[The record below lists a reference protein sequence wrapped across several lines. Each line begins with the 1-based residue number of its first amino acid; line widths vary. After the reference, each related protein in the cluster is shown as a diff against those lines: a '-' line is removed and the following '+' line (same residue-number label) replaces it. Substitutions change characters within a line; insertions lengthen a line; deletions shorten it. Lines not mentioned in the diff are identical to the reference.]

1 MAVGFFLHRPGKDT
15 SNIDIIVSFGA
26 KRYKRSTGIVV
37 PAAHWLQATQKCSE
51 SIDRF
56 PEGIEYNKAL
66 KKQKEAAE
74 KAIAHFVGELT
85 TPTQEQFWNKV
96 DEFIH
101 GEKKSVGGFTAY
113 FEEYI
118 KKREAIRTKTTAK
131 TYRSLLRLV
140 EGYQSHVGR
149 VFMFKDINQDFYDGF
164 RRWLFSQ
171 THGSD
176 ERPYSSNYFGRIIKL
191 VKVVFNDARYN
202 GVHRLDPLVNF
213 KADDH
218 VADTI
223 YLTPAELD
231 AIMAVELTNQGEIV
245 ARAKFI
251 IGANTGLRVSDFNNL
266 NDINIG
272 ERYLT
277 ITAKKTGQKIIAPI
291 NSRVR
296 ELIETVNVF
305 SSLSD
310 PYINRTIKEIARA
323 AGIVEPVEIVKY
335 IAGRRVHNI
344 FEKCDL
350 ISSHT
355 ARRSFATN
363 AYKAGVPTIAIMK
376 ITGHT
381 TEKSFL
387 RYIKI
392 SKEENAQLLSE
403 HPFFK

>member
-1 MAVGFFLHRPGKDT
+1 MAVGFFLHHPDKDK
-15 SNIDIIVSFGA
+15 SNIDIIASFRA
-26 KRYKRSTGIVV
+26 KRFKRSTGVVV
-37 PAAHWLQATQKCSE
+37 PVEQWMQATQKCSE
-51 SIDRF
+51 SVDRF
-56 PEGIEYNKAL
+56 PEGVEYNKAL

-74 KAIAHFVGELT
+74 KAIAHFIGELT
-85 TPTQEQFWNKV
+85 TPTQEQFWNNV
-96 DEFIH
+96 DELIH
-101 GEKKSVGGFTAY
+101 GEVVSVGGFTAY
-113 FEEYI
+113 FEDYI
-118 KKREAIRTKTTAK
+118 KKREAIRTNTTAK
-131 TYRSLLRLV
+131 TYRSQLRLI
-140 EGYQSHVGR
+140 EAYQNHVGR

-164 RRWLFSQ
+164 RRWLFAQ
-171 THGSD
+171 THGND
-176 ERPYSSNYFGRIIKL
+176 ERPYSSNYFGRIVKS

-202 GVHRLDPLVNF
+202 GVHRLDPLTGF

-231 AIMAVELTNQGEIV
+231 AIMAVELTNPSEV
-245 ARAKFI
+245 LVRAKFV
-251 IGANTGLRVSDFNNL
+251 IGAYTGLRVSDFNNL
-266 NDINIG
+266 NEINVG
-272 ERYLT
+272 EKYLT

-296 ELIETVNVF
+296 ELIETVDVF
-305 SSLSD
+305 STLSD

-335 IAGRRVHNI
+335 IAGRRVHNV

-403 HPFFK
+403 HPFFQ